1 MNIGCHLS
9 TSKGYGHMVLEA
21 NGICGNT
28 FQFFTRN
35 PRGGAAKELDE
46 QDVACF
52 KKRLEEYGFAP
63 LVAHAPYTLNA
74 CGAEERVRDFAEM
87 VMKDDLEK
95 MEALSCAYYNFHPGS
110 HVGQGVETGIEM
122 ISSLLNR
129 LLKPEGKCMVL
140 LETMSG
146 KGSEVGSTFEELAEI
161 IKRVNLSHRV
171 GVCLDTCH
179 IYSAGYD
186 LVQQPEQVL
195 AEFDRIL
202 GLDKLKAVHLNDS
215 MTPFNSR
222 KDRHACIGAG
232 SIGIEAL
239 CRFIS
244 QPAIKDLPL
253 ILETP
258 NDLDGYQKEIEL
270 LRKSIH

>member
-1 MNIGCHLS
+1 MITLYTIDCH
-9 TSKGYGHMVLEA
+9 
-21 NGICGNT
+21 NC
-28 FQFFTRN
+28 
-35 PRGGAAKELDE
+35 
-46 QDVACF
+46 
-52 KKRLEEYGFAP
+52 KRLEEYGFAP

-110 HVGQGVETGIEM
+110 HVGQGIETGVEM

-129 LLKPEGKCMVL
+129 LLNPEGKCMVL

-195 AEFDRIL
+195 AEFDRVL
-202 GLDKLKAVHLNDS
+202 GLDIQRFVQ
-215 MTPFNSR
+215 TP
-222 KDRHACIGAG
+222 
-232 SIGIEAL
+232 L
-239 CRFIS
+239 FIKRPRTPLICAKCWRIS
-244 QPAIKDLPL
+244 SVSSSLLSLLQPAAV
-253 ILETP
+253 
-258 NDLDGYQKEIEL
+258 
-270 LRKSIH
+270 SIPKGSAVQP

>member
-1 MNIGCHLS
+1 
-9 TSKGYGHMVLEA
+9 
-21 NGICGNT
+21 
-28 FQFFTRN
+28 
-35 PRGGAAKELDE
+35 
-46 QDVACF
+46 
-52 KKRLEEYGFAP
+52 
-63 LVAHAPYTLNA
+63 
-74 CGAEERVRDFAEM
+74 
-87 VMKDDLEK
+87 
-95 MEALSCAYYNFHPGS
+95 
-110 HVGQGVETGIEM
+110 
-122 ISSLLNR
+122 
-129 LLKPEGKCMVL
+129 MVL

-195 AEFDRIL
+195 AEFDRVL

-270 LRKSIH
+270 FRKSIH